1 MACGGKAAAMRLSAH
16 AIVNFYVTGISKES
30 EMSRFEQISIFV
42 SFMMLSMEEV
52 RRVNELPLRSE
63 VETWKPY

>member
-1 MACGGKAAAMRLSAH
+1 MRLSAH
-16 AIVNFYVTGISKES
+16 AIVNFYVTGISKEES